1 MLDVVVVDTEVYSHY
16 FVLVAMELPAQ
27 NLVVIEK
34 QSDLKAF
41 YEKHKEGI
49 WCCYNANYDGFM
61 IKAAL
66 ECDFARGLKDCSD
79 SLIAGNKKG
88 NLCDLP
94 INTYEVCQLHIPL
107 KEQEQRLGMAIK
119 ETPIPFGLNR
129 QLSDTEKAQVIEY
142 CKQDVL
148 AAYEVLKTL
157 RKDFKCKLEVCKRL
171 NLSYKYLAYPNQFF
185 LEELW
190 PTMKWAYGPYEW
202 DKSVNKG
209 KAGLQIKKYTKVLDF
224 LKYSAKNQP
233 EQTGEM
239 WEPMELI
246 EHGLPLKES
255 FVSID
260 GMWAIRKYYYESS
273 EDKELV
279 RLQLYDP
286 FFPHTGDEELAPLF
300 VDWVN
305 PQLKAEQIL
314 VQLDLIE
321 RIEEGTK
328 AELIY
333 VCPQNLVYMVD
344 KSEVDKVFKI
354 CGEWHDRVRH
364 AAVMSSYNKLY
375 ALGRYDVVMVGPDKP
390 FITGS
395 LADEEGAIATA
406 VRERLAHGR
415 LVPESI
421 DSCTELRDFQILFR
435 VPEGSHL
442 WYQNQKQEGH
452 FFRFYASTAPDA
464 SEVSINKQTAESTL
478 GLSMLKTSLP
488 KAKICNEDIR
498 GAALP
503 EDLDKDWYKRE
514 AQRRVDNYREKEHD

>member
-16 FVLVAMELPAQ
+16 FVLVAMELPDQ

-34 QSDLKAF
+34 QADLKAF
-41 YEKHKEGI
+41 YEKHKDGI

-79 SLIAGNKKG
+79 SLIAGNKQG

-94 INTYEVCQLHIPL
+94 INTYEICQHRIPL
-107 KEQEQRLGMAIK
+107 KAQEQRLGMAIK
-119 ETPIPFGLNR
+119 ETPVPFDLNR

-171 NLSYKYLAYPNQFF
+171 NLSYKYLAYPNNFF
-185 LEELW
+185 LEKLW
-190 PTMKWAYGPYEW
+190 PTMKWAYGSYQW
-202 DKSVNKG
+202 DKMVNKG
-209 KAGLQIKKYTKVLDF
+209 KAGVQIKKYTKVLDF
-224 LKYSAKNQP
+224 LKYSAKYQP
-233 EQTGEM
+233 EQTGDV

-246 EHGLPLKES
+246 EHGLPLEES
-255 FVSID
+255 FVTID
-260 GMWAIRKYYYESS
+260 GIWAIRKYYYERT
-273 EDKELV
+273 EDKTLV

-305 PQLKAEQIL
+305 PQIKAEQIL

-321 RIEEGTK
+321 RLEEGTK

-344 KSEVDKVFKI
+344 KSEVDKVFNI
-354 CGEWHDRVRH
+354 SGECFDRVGH
-364 AAVMSSYNKLY
+364 AAVMSSYDKLY
-375 ALGRYDVVMVGPDKP
+375 ATSRYDVVMVGPDKP

-415 LVPESI
+415 LVSESI
-421 DSCTELRDFQILFR
+421 DSCTELRDFQIHFR

-452 FFRFYASTAPDA
+452 FFRFYVSTAPDA
-464 SEVSINKQTAESTL
+464 SEVVFIPE
-478 GLSMLKTSLP
+478 GKTKERSLP
-488 KAKICNEDIR
+488 LKPNYPKLKICNGDIR
-498 GAALP
+498 GVALP
-503 EDLDKDWYKRE
+503 EDLNKDWYKEE
-514 AQRRVDNYREKEHD
+514 AQRRVDFYLEKAQN